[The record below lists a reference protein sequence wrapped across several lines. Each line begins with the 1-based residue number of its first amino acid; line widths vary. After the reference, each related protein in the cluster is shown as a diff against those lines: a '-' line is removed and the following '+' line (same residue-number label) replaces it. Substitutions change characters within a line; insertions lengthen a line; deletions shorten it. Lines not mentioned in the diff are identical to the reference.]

1 MRLSARPLLL
11 GLSCFALLGSAAA
24 LASPPP
30 PSAPSAAQIE
40 ADKKVVETVTPA
52 AQPAAADPTQAA
64 AVTATPRL
72 KLTYSGG
79 EVPPMCLM
87 RMVLG
92 ETVLPQLDI
101 PSCERYRDT
110 TIVKTYEKDGWY
122 GSDYRYTSAPADE
135 PVTTIMY
142 RVVGDIAEGT
152 VLELT
157 SSSGGGS
164 GRFSSAEVVKVQG
177 DTLLMVNHIGGGDR
191 CNHGLAKATVEDGV
205 LTYGFY
211 VTPADFVPLAF
222 GNNRDL
228 VKPEQLEN
236 SAASCFGIAYYQ
248 NSALDSVELLPAAFA
263 QNRKGWTENFYRQ
276 SCMNDLLREAVKK
289 RTEYLPAQFKILMQH
304 FLRLCSEDN
313 IKTQKALAKGEK
325 LKSEGGK

>member
-1 MRLSARPLLL
+1 MLFSARPLLL
-11 GLSCFALLGSAAA
+11 ASLSLVLLSSAA

-30 PSAPSAAQIE
+30 PAAPTPAQIE

-52 AQPAAADPTQAA
+52 AQPLAADPNQAPI
-64 AVTATPRL
+64 VNATPRL
-72 KLTYSGG
+72 KLTWSGG

-92 ETVLPQLDI
+92 ETVLPQIDI
-101 PSCERYRDT
+101 TTCERYRDT

-122 GSDYRYTSAPADE
+122 GSDYRYTAAPADE

-142 RVVGDIAEGT
+142 RVVGDTNDGT
-152 VLELT
+152 AIELT

-164 GRFSSAEVVKVQG
+164 GRFSAVEEVKVQG
-177 DTLLMVNHIGGGDR
+177 NTLLMVKHIGGGDR

-205 LTYGFY
+205 LTYGFF
-211 VTPADFVPLAF
+211 VTPSDFVPLAF

-228 VKPEQLEN
+228 VKPEHLEN

-248 NSALDSVELLPAAFA
+248 NNAFEALELLPDAFA
-263 QNRKGWTENFYRQ
+263 KDRKGWTENYYKQ
-276 SCMNDLLREAVKK
+276 TCMNNLLRDAASK

-304 FLRLCSEDN
+304 FLRLCTEDN
-313 IKTQKALAKGEK
+313 IRTQKALDRDQKAK
-325 LKSEGGK
+325 SQGGK